1 MDVNEVVLAALGAS
15 VLTGA
20 RQSIANATGTLLTS
34 SASRTWAVITR
45 RHALTFHHLSIAYN
59 KRMGGYFLTADVEN
73 LGDKDVSLAGLE
85 LSVEVRRFMWRR
97 NSHETTM
104 RVNTKQLASSKR
116 PKSLPSKMTSPLSA
130 AIKQDQQEYFEGQL
144 PRDRNHLLLVRV
156 SIRSM
161 GKMQFSKDKKLK
173 ATSAWFPCRRATRQ
187 EWWLRSR
194 WRRPT
199 VMFRSRGRLDPEAQ
213 SPTSPD
219 SSRVEMTR
227 GF

>member
-173 ATSAWFPCRRATRQ
+173 ATSAWFPCLLAAAPLAKNGGSGAAGAGQ
-187 EWWLRSR
+187 
-194 WRRPT
+194 P
-199 VMFRSRGRLDPEAQ
+199 
-213 SPTSPD
+213 
-219 SSRVEMTR
+219 
-227 GF
+227 